1 MKNWLRKDPDAGKDW
16 RQEEKGTTE
25 NEMVG
30 WHHWLN
36 GHEFEE
42 ALAVG
47 DRQGS
52 LACCSPW
59 SRRVGHNW
67 ATELNCPTLCD
78 SLDSSPPASFAR
90 GIFQARLLEWIAI
103 SFSRGTSRLR
113 DWTKVSCAV
122 DNLLHCRQILY
133 QLSHQETW
141 SLTENNKILYSYYPS
156 IKK

>member
-1 MKNWLRKDPDAGKDW
+1 MTTFVSKNWSLICCMSQGTQTGALYQPKKVEWGGGWEGRDICKPMADSCWGLTAGGLVSKSC
-16 RQEEKGTTE
+16 
-25 NEMVG
+25 
-30 WHHWLN
+30 L
-36 GHEFEE
+36 
-42 ALAVG
+42 
-47 DRQGS
+47 
-52 LACCSPW
+52 
-59 SRRVGHNW
+59 
-67 ATELNCPTLCD
+67 TLCD